1 MSCYSVFIQFRL
13 GVFPSNICTLHLTK
27 FNAIWILKKTHMT
40 SGCRRLTTFGSKNSL
55 WVFVHPY
62 PRAGALPDLRST
74 EAQPTKATGLTQPK
88 RLAWWV
94 RTAPPY
100 ILGSPTINFRCETKF
115 NTHIIMIKI
124 SLCPKISAILTHC
137 ICPKISALLVA
148 KEELSHWYWLQLCYV
163 GSGDE
168 EDVFHL
174 FFNCPLAQ
182 TVGMHW
188 PWTGLM
194 IKTFT
199 PNWRM
204 EGFMLRI
211 VFSYRC
217 S

>member
-62 PRAGALPDLRST
+62 PT
-74 EAQPTKATGLTQPK
+74 
-88 RLAWWV
+88 
-94 RTAPPY
+94 
-100 ILGSPTINFRCETKF
+100 
-115 NTHIIMIKI
+115 
-124 SLCPKISAILTHC
+124 SLCPKISAILTYC

-148 KEELSHWYWLQLCYV
+148 KEELSHWYRLQLCYV

-174 FFNCPLAQ
+174 FFNCPFAQ

-188 PWTGLM
+188 PWTSLM

-199 PNWRM
+199 PKWRM

>member
-27 FNAIWILKKTHMT
+27 FNAIWILKKNLHDVRVQKVDNIWEKM
-40 SGCRRLTTFGSKNSL
+40 
-55 WVFVHPY
+55 VFVHPY
-62 PRAGALPDLRST
+62 PT
-74 EAQPTKATGLTQPK
+74 
-88 RLAWWV
+88 
-94 RTAPPY
+94 
-100 ILGSPTINFRCETKF
+100 
-115 NTHIIMIKI
+115 
-124 SLCPKISAILTHC
+124 SLCPKISAILTYC

-148 KEELSHWYWLQLCYV
+148 KEELSHWYRLQLCYV

-174 FFNCPLAQ
+174 FFNCPFAQ

-188 PWTGLM
+188 PWTSLM